1 MDNPVLDVALQEEAL
16 GTNSDQNI
24 TATSEKP
31 NVSTTETDALE
42 SDENVIDLDEN
53 GPEHPLKW
61 SLWRKWSIVSCTALM
76 FMLVNLGTITIVPAV
91 PRVMDEFHVTNELY
105 STLLVSIWELG
116 EVFGP
121 FLVGP
126 LSEVYGRMPVYHAG
140 NILFILCLI
149 GGALSTN
156 MSMLIAFRFLCGL
169 VVSSVT
175 LGPSIVGDLFRKE
188 DRGTAMSVAI
198 AFPLLGP
205 FAGPVVG
212 TYITEAKGWRW
223 SIWIVVIAVGAV
235 TCFGFLTF
243 RETYKVKL
251 VQRKV
256 ERLRKSTGNENL
268 RSKYA
273 SSEKHAD
280 TKDSLLRPIQM
291 LFFSPIVF
299 IISFF
304 TALVY
309 GISYVILTTLT
320 PILEDNYGLGQ
331 GPVGLAFLGRAAG
344 NVIAMLLYAMVSDRY
359 IKYKKSQE
367 GHLKPKHRLP
377 LMLLG
382 AIVLPIGLFLYGW
395 SAEKHVH
402 WIVPIIGTAIVGFS
416 FILSILP
423 TENYLV
429 DVHELHAASA
439 VAVCCILRALF
450 TATLPLVGPPLYNRL
465 GLGWGNPLL
474 AFICIAFLPALAALM
489 IYGER
494 MRKNS
499 RFH

>member
-1 MDNPVLDVALQEEAL
+1 MDNPVLDVALQDEAL
-16 GTNSDQNI
+16 GTKSDRNI
-24 TATSEKP
+24 AVPLEKP
-31 NVSTTETDALE
+31 DVSTTIIDALNN
-42 SDENVIDLDEN
+42 DENVIDLDEN
-53 GPEHPLKW
+53 EPEHPLNW
-61 SLWRKWSIVSCTALM
+61 PLWRKWSIVSCTALM

-91 PRVMDEFHVTNELY
+91 PKVMEEFHVTNELY

-126 LSEVYGRMPVYHAG
+126 LSELYGRMPVYHTG
-140 NILFILCLI
+140 NILFILCLT

-205 FAGPVVG
+205 FAGPVIG
-212 TYITEAKGWRW
+212 SYITEAKGWRW

-256 ERLRKSTGNENL
+256 ERLRKSTGNEHL
-268 RSKYA
+268 RSKYE
-273 SSEKHAD
+273 SSGKHAD
-280 TKDSLLRPIQM
+280 LKDSLLRPIKM
-291 LFFSPIVF
+291 LFLSPIVF

-367 GHLKPKHRLP
+367 GHLKPEHRLP

-450 TATLPLVGPPLYNRL
+450 AAILPLVGPPLYNRL
-465 GLGWGNPLL
+465 GLGWGNSLL
-474 AFICIAFLPALAALM
+474 AFICIAFLPALVGLM

>member
-1 MDNPVLDVALQEEAL
+1 MDNPALDVALQEEAL
-16 GTNSDQNI
+16 ATKSDQDIAVPPEKSNI
-24 TATSEKP
+24 
-31 NVSTTETDALE
+31 STTETDALE
-42 SDENVIDLDEN
+42 NDENIVDLDEN
-53 GPEHPLKW
+53 EPEHPLNW
-61 SLWRKWSIVSCTALM
+61 PLWRKWSIVSCTALM

-91 PRVMDEFHVTNELY
+91 PRVMEEFHVTNELY

-126 LSEVYGRMPVYHAG
+126 LSEIYGRMPVYHVG
-140 NILFILCLI
+140 NILFILCLT

-169 VVSSVT
+169 VVCSVT

-212 TYITEAKGWRW
+212 SYITEAKGWRW

-268 RSKYA
+268 RSKYG

-280 TKDSLLRPIQM
+280 LKDSLLRPIKM
-291 LFFSPIVF
+291 LFLSPIVF

-359 IKYKKSQE
+359 IKYKKSKE
-367 GHLKPKHRLP
+367 GHLKPEHRLP

-416 FILSILP
+416 FILAILP

-429 DVHELHAASA
+429 DGHELHAASA

-450 TATLPLVGPPLYNRL
+450 AAILPLVGPPLYSRL
-465 GLGWGNPLL
+465 GLGWGNSLL
-474 AFICIAFLPALAALM
+474 AFICIAFLPALVALM
-489 IYGER
+489 VYGER

>member
-1 MDNPVLDVALQEEAL
+1 MDNPVLDVSLQEEAL
-16 GTNSDQNI
+16 ETKVGQNLAVPSDKQ
-24 TATSEKP
+24 E
-31 NVSTTETDALE
+31 VLTTEADVLDN
-42 SDENVIDLDEN
+42 DENVVDLDEN
-53 GPEHPLKW
+53 DPEHPLNW
-61 SLWRKWSIVSCTALM
+61 PLWRKWSIVSCTALM
-76 FMLVNLGTITIVPAV
+76 FMLCNLGTITIVPAV
-91 PRVMDEFHVTNELY
+91 PRVMEEFHVTNKLY

-116 EVFGP
+116 EAVGP

-126 LSEVYGRMPVYHAG
+126 LSEFYGRMPVYHAG
-140 NILFILCLI
+140 NILFILCLT

-156 MSMLIAFRFLCGL
+156 MSMLIAFRFLCGF
-169 VVSSVT
+169 VVCSVT

-205 FAGPVVG
+205 FAGPIVG
-212 TYITEAKGWRW
+212 SYITEAKGWRW

-251 VQRKV
+251 VQQKT
-256 ERLRKSTGNENL
+256 ERLRKITGNKNL
-268 RSKYA
+268 RSKYT
-273 SSEKHAD
+273 SPEKHAD
-280 TKDSLLRPIQM
+280 IKDSLLRPIKM
-291 LFFSPIVF
+291 LFLSPIVF

-320 PILEDNYGLGQ
+320 PILEDDYGLGQ
-331 GPVGLAFLGRAAG
+331 GPVGLAFLGRASG
-344 NVIAMLLYAMVSDRY
+344 NVIAMLLYGMFSDRY

-367 GHLKPKHRLP
+367 GYLKPEHRLP

-382 AIVLPIGLFLYGW
+382 AIVLPLGLFLYGW

-439 VAVCCILRALF
+439 VAVCCVLRALF
-450 TATLPLVGPPLYNRL
+450 AAILPLIGPPLYDRL
-465 GLGWGNPLL
+465 GLGWGNSLL
-474 AFICIAFLPALAALM
+474 AFICIAFLPGLVALM
-489 IYGER
+489 IYGEKI
-494 MRKNS
+494 RKSS

>member
-1 MDNPVLDVALQEEAL
+1 MDNPVLDVALQEGAL
-16 GTNSDQNI
+16 GTKSDQNI
-24 TATSEKP
+24 AVPLEKLD
-31 NVSTTETDALE
+31 VSTTITDALE
-42 SDENVIDLDEN
+42 NDENVIDLDEN
-53 GPEHPLKW
+53 DSEHPLN
-61 SLWRKWSIVSCTALM
+61 RPRVI
-76 FMLVNLGTITIVPAV
+76 NLGTITIVPAV
-91 PRVMDEFHVTNELY
+91 TRVMEGFHVTNELY
-105 STLLVSIWELG
+105 LTLLASIWELG

-121 FLVGP
+121 SLVGP
-126 LSEVYGRMPVYHAG
+126 LSEIYGRMPVYHVG
-140 NILFILCLI
+140 NILFILCLT
-149 GGALSTN
+149 GGALSPN
-156 MSMLIAFRFLCGL
+156 MSTVHAYRFSFSMWTGRL
-169 VVSSVT
+169 
-175 LGPSIVGDLFRKE
+175 LGSSIVGDLFRNE

-212 TYITEAKGWRW
+212 SYITEAEGCRW
-223 SIWIVVIAVGAV
+223 SIWVVVIAVGAI

-243 RETYKVKL
+243 REIYKVKL

-256 ERLRKSTGNENL
+256 KRLRKSTGNENL
-268 RSKYA
+268 RSKYG

-280 TKDSLLRPIQM
+280 LKDSLLRPIKM

-331 GPVGLAFLGRAAG
+331 GPVGLAFLGRGMTFHSFIGSAG
-344 NVIAMLLYAMVSDRY
+344 NSIAMLLCAMVSDRY
-359 IKYKKSQE
+359 IKYRKSQE
-367 GHLKPKHRLP
+367 GHLKPEHRLP
-377 LMLLG
+377 LVLLG

-395 SAEKHVH
+395 SAGKHVH

-416 FILSILP
+416 LILSILP
-423 TENYLV
+423 TENHPV

-450 TATLPLVGPPLYNRL
+450 AAILPLVGPPLYNRS
-465 GLGWGNPLL
+465 GLGWGNSLL
-474 AFICIAFLPALAALM
+474 AFICIAFLPALVALM
-489 IYGER
+489 IYGEK